1 MVKHKIF
8 LASSSELK
16 EDRKDFE
23 ILIGR
28 KNKEWVDQG
37 VYLDLIVWED
47 FLDALSHTRLQD
59 EYDKEIRGCDIFVM
73 LFHTKVGRFTEEEFQ
88 TAVGQFKATNKPFIF
103 TYFKNPQ
110 NGAGSANE
118 QDRVS
123 LHAFQDKLKALGH
136 FQTEYE
142 NIDHLGLHFYRQL
155 DKLKAN
161 GFIRFEPDT
170 DAAAAPGSTIYHA
183 GVSGSGSG
191 TIAQGPGAMASG
203 PGGVNVRGKNSGPIN
218 TGTQTKIDTGG
229 GANIGRDV
237 NLIGGDF
244 VGRDKIIHGA
254 SPAELKLLFDELLK
268 VVQGHAPPG
277 RQAEAAK
284 QVGELKAEVAKGK
297 QANDGTVAKL
307 IEGLVGLVP
316 GAVSAVASTFVNPI
330 LGGIAGP
337 VTKYVLDKLKPD

>member
-47 FLDALSHTRLQD
+47 FLDALSQTRLQD

-118 QDRVS
+118 QDRIS

-136 FQTEYE
+136 FQTIYA
-142 NIDHLGLHFYRQL
+142 NIDQLGLHFYRQL

-161 GFIRFEPDT
+161 GFIRFEPDS
-170 DAAAAPGSTIYHA
+170 DAAAAPGSTTYDA
-183 GVSGSGSG
+183 RLSGSGA
-191 TIAQGPGAMASG
+191 IAQGPGAMAAA
-203 PGGVNVRGKNSGPIN
+203 PGGVVIGGNNNANVN
-218 TGTQTKIDTGG
+218 TGKQKSIDTGG
-229 GANIGRDV
+229 GAYVEGKVDTG
-237 NLIGGDF
+237 GGDF
-244 VGRDKIIHGA
+244 VGRDK
-254 SPAELKLLFDELLK
+254 
-268 VVQGHAPPG
+268 
-277 RQAEAAK
+277 
-284 QVGELKAEVAKGK
+284 
-297 QANDGTVAKL
+297 
-307 IEGLVGLVP
+307 
-316 GAVSAVASTFVNPI
+316 
-330 LGGIAGP
+330 
-337 VTKYVLDKLKPD
+337 TKFVLDKLKPD

>member
-110 NGAGSANE
+110 NGAGSANQ

-123 LHAFQDKLKALGH
+123 LHTFQDKLKALGH
-136 FQTEYE
+136 FQTVFE
-142 NIDHLGLHFYRQL
+142 NIDQLGLHFYRQL

-161 GFIRFEPDT
+161 GFIRFEPDS
-170 DAAAAPGSTIYHA
+170 DAAVAPGSTTYDA
-183 GVSGSGSG
+183 RLSGSGA
-191 TIAQGPGAMASG
+191 IAQGPGAMAAG
-203 PGGVNVRGKNSGPIN
+203 PGGVNVRGNNSGTIN
-218 TGTQTKIDTGG
+218 TGTQTNIDTGG
-229 GANIGRDV
+229 GAHIGRDV
-237 NLIGGDF
+237 YGSGGDF
-244 VGRDKIIHGA
+244 VGRDKIIHGM
-254 SPAELKLLFDELLK
+254 SPAESKPLFDELLK
-268 VVQGHAPPG
+268 VVEAQAPPG
-277 RQAEAAK
+277 QRAK
-284 QVGELKAEVAKGK
+284 AVQQVGELKAEVAKGK

-307 IEGLVGLVP
+307 IESLVGLVP
-316 GAVSAVASTFVNPI
+316 GAESTVASTFVNPI

>member
-110 NGAGSANE
+110 NGGGSVNE

-142 NIDHLGLHFYRQL
+142 NIDQLGFHFYRQL

-161 GFIRFEPDT
+161 RFIRFEPDS
-170 DAAAAPGSTIYHA
+170 DAAAAPGSTTCHA
-183 GVSGSGSG
+183 SGEPMPRMAKVSG
-191 TIAQGPGAMASG
+191 AS
-203 PGGVNVRGKNSGPIN
+203 RS
-218 TGTQTKIDTGG
+218 
-229 GANIGRDV
+229 
-237 NLIGGDF
+237 
-244 VGRDKIIHGA
+244 
-254 SPAELKLLFDELLK
+254 
-268 VVQGHAPPG
+268 
-277 RQAEAAK
+277 
-284 QVGELKAEVAKGK
+284 
-297 QANDGTVAKL
+297 
-307 IEGLVGLVP
+307 
-316 GAVSAVASTFVNPI
+316 
-330 LGGIAGP
+330 
-337 VTKYVLDKLKPD
+337 